1 MADNSFFQGILDW
14 WNTLDG
20 ITKAYWVIAIP
31 ATLIFLIQMMLLM
44 FGFDADDA
52 DAGGGDMDA
61 DGGVDGDSG
70 FQLFTV
76 RNLVIFLTVFSW
88 SGISFSESG
97 FVTGVTMAISFV
109 IAIAVML
116 FVAWMFKKIS
126 TLGENGT
133 FKISK
138 AVGCTGTVYIPIP
151 SKGRGKVQAKVDGRL
166 VELEATTDSQEDL
179 ATGAIVEI
187 TEVINNQIVK
197 VKAS

>member
-14 WNTLDG
+14 WNNLDG
-20 ITKAYWVIAIP
+20 ITKAYWVIAVP

-44 FGFDADDA
+44 FGFDVDDA
-52 DAGGGDMDA
+52 DADGGDVH
-61 DGGVDGDSG
+61 DGGDVDGDAG
-70 FQLFTV
+70 FHLFTV

-97 FVTGVTMAISFV
+97 FATGVTMLISFV
-109 IAIAVML
+109 VATVVMF

-126 TLGENGT
+126 TLGEAGN
-133 FKISK
+133 FKIQK

-151 SKGRGKVQAKVDGRL
+151 SKGRGKIQAKVDGRL
-166 VELEATTDSQEDL
+166 VELEATTDSEEDL
-179 ATGAIVEI
+179 TTGAMVEV

-197 VKAS
+197 VKAV

>member
-1 MADNSFFQGILDW
+1 MADNSFLQGILDW

-44 FGFDADDA
+44 FGFDVDDA
-52 DAGGGDMDA
+52 DVDGAGDID
-61 DGGVDGDSG
+61 VDGDAG
-70 FQLFTV
+70 FHLFTV

-97 FVTGVTMAISFV
+97 LATGVTMAVSFV
-109 IAIAVML
+109 IATVVMF

-126 TLGENGT
+126 TLGESGN

-138 AVGCTGTVYIPIP
+138 AVGCMGTVYIPIP
-151 SKGRGKVQAKVDGRL
+151 SKGRGKIQAKVDGRL
-166 VELEATTDSQEDL
+166 VELEAVTDSEEDL
-179 ATGAIVEI
+179 STGAMVEV
-187 TEVINNQIVK
+187 TEVVNGQIVK
-197 VKAS
+197 VKAV